1 MIGYRIEPVEVF
13 NAISMH
19 TPPVYDA
26 PFGCRK
32 ANDLRGLGVL
42 NGSLDI
48 DFQGVEAKINIADS
62 GVNHRD
68 CAVMFRPGDAVD
80 VKRFVADN
88 LLLAL
93 AACKDSKNDDED

>member
-1 MIGYRIEPVEVF
+1 MIGYRIEPVEGF

-42 NGSLDI
+42 NGALDI
-48 DFQGVEAKINIADS
+48 DFHGIEAKINIPYGTVYD
-62 GVNHRD
+62 GD
-68 CAVMFRPGDAVD
+68 CAVMLRPGDAVD
-80 VKRFVADN
+80 VERFVADN

-93 AACKDSKNDDED
+93 AACKDSKGDDED